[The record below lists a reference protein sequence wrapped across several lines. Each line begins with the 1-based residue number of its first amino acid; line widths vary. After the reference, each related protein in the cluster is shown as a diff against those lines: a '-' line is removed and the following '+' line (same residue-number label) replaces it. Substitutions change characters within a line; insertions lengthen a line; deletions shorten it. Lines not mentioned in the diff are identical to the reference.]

1 MSTYKRKRWG
11 SKDRRIEAAVR
22 LRAEGL
28 SLREIAKRLK
38 VSHDTV
44 WRDLAKAD
52 EMSEKVVRNFP
63 PGGRNLTPDLTSEP
77 LSQVIMLAER
87 RRA

>member
-38 VSHDTV
+38 VSHQTV
-44 WRDLAKAD
+44 ANDLAASNCTVK
-52 EMSEKVVRNFP
+52 NFP
-63 PGGRNLTPDLTSEP
+63 AGGRNLTADLTGQP
-77 LSQVIMLAER
+77 LPQVISLAER

>member
-28 SLREIAKRLK
+28 SLREIAGRLK
-38 VSHDTV
+38 VNHETVRRHLAAAGRLSHSGV
-44 WRDLAKAD
+44 A
-52 EMSEKVVRNFP
+52 NFP
-63 PGGRNLTPDLTSEP
+63 PGGRNATANATAEP
-77 LSQVIMLAER
+77 LSQVILLAER

>member
-1 MSTYKRKRWG
+1 VRNYGRKRWG

-38 VSHDTV
+38 VSHVTV
-44 WRDLAKAD
+44 KRDLESVTSA
-52 EMSEKVVRNFP
+52 VTIFP
-63 PGGRNLTPDLTSEP
+63 AGGRNVTADVTREP
-77 LSQVIMLAER
+77 LPNVISLAER

>member
-38 VSHDTV
+38 VNHETV
-44 WRDLAKAD
+44 RRDLAASHSAVAK
-52 EMSEKVVRNFP
+52 FP
-63 PGGRNLTPDLTSEP
+63 AGGRNATADATENATPEP

>member
-1 MSTYKRKRWG
+1 MSKYKRKRWG
-11 SKDRRIEAAVR
+11 SKERRMEAAVR

-38 VSHDTV
+38 VSHQTV
-44 WRDLAKAD
+44 ANDLAASNCAVK
-52 EMSEKVVRNFP
+52 NFP
-63 PGGRNLTPDLTSEP
+63 AGGRKLTTDLTPTP
-77 LSQVIMLAER
+77 LPQVISLAER